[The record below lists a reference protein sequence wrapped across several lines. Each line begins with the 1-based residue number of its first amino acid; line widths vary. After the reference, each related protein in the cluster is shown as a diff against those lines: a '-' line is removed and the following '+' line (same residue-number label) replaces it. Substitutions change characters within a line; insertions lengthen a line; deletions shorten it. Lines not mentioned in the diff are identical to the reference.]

1 MRVLKQGLA
10 PSMKNGEE
18 AEFRAEMFGIG
29 GDRAQGFGRGVEQ
42 DVVDRSLVV
51 KGESGDL
58 LRQREDDMEV
68 RDGQEF

>member
-1 MRVLKQGLA
+1 MMEQGLT

-18 AEFRAEMFGIG
+18 AELRTEMFGIG

-51 KGESGDL
+51 KGDGGDP
-58 LRQREDDMEV
+58 LRHGEDDMKV
-68 RDGQEF
+68 RHGQEF